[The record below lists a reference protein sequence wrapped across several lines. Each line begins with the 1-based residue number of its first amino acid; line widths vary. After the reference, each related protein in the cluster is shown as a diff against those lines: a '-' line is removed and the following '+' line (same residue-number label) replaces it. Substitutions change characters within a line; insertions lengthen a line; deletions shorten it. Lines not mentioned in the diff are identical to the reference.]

1 MDQAITTEVTGTPVT
16 ASVSTTGTAPV
27 TTAVGSST
35 GESFAQKKA
44 EAAPA
49 AAAAQDKTAASKR
62 ATKLSLTQ
70 QDFNE
75 RIKRAKTSAFK
86 EAFGTDDIETIR
98 QKLARAE
105 ELEQQAQEAKLARM
119 NEMERLRY
127 ERQQDRQRMLQY
139 RSQIEEMREREVVR
153 DQQSFVERVA
163 SRHVDPM
170 YMEEASIAF
179 AREVAKADPREV
191 ARWTERDVSR
201 WFAGYVQ
208 KKPAFAASPNARRVE
223 KRVASA
229 PTPPPRPQRPATPT
243 GNANPSKTFKPGQ
256 ANSMSRE
263 EARAE
268 AKRLGYSW

>member
-16 ASVSTTGTAPV
+16 ATASTTGTAPV
-27 TTAVGSST
+27 TTAVGTST
-35 GESFAQKKA
+35 GESFAPKKA
-44 EAAPA
+44 EVAPAQPQDKA
-49 AAAAQDKTAASKR
+49 AAAKR

-70 QDFNE
+70 QDFND

-86 EAFGTDDIETIR
+86 EAFGTDDIESIR
-98 QKLARAE
+98 QKIARAE
-105 ELEQQAQEAKLARM
+105 ELEQQAEEARVARM
-119 NEMERLRY
+119 DEIQRAKY
-127 ERQQDRQRMLQY
+127 EAQRAKREAIQY
-139 RSQIEEMREREVVR
+139 RSQIEQMREREVVR

-201 WFAGYVQ
+201 WFAGYVA

-243 GNANPSKTFKPGQ
+243 GNSNPSKTFKPGQ
-256 ANSMSRE
+256 VNSMSRE

>member
-16 ASVSTTGTAPV
+16 ASVPTTNAAPV
-27 TTAVGSST
+27 TRAVGTST
-35 GESFAQKKA
+35 GESFAPKKA
-44 EAAPA
+44 EAAA
-49 AAAAQDKTAASKR
+49 SEAAQEKAPANKR

-86 EAFGTDDIETIR
+86 EAFGTDDVESVR
-98 QKLARAE
+98 QKLARYE
-105 ELEQQAQEAKLARM
+105 ELEKQAEDARVARM
-119 NEMERLRY
+119 DEIQRAKY
-127 ERQQDRQRMLQY
+127 EAQRAKREAVQY
-139 RSQIEEMREREVVR
+139 RAQVEQMREREVVR

-163 SRHVDPM
+163 ARHVDPM

-191 ARWTERDVSR
+191 ARWTEKDVSR

-243 GNANPSKTFKPGQ
+243 GNQNPSKTFKPGQ